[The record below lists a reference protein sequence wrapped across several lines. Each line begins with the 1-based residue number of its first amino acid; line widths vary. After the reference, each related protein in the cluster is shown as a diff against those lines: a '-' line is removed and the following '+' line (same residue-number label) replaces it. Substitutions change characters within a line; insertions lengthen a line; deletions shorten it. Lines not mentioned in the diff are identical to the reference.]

1 MTKQDWAVSLTHCGH
16 GQHVR
21 DRTACVFIV
30 LPLHVC
36 ESCIP
41 NLGQG
46 WEQGLVSFE
55 TLTNGLVMKESTREK
70 IYIYIYSA
78 CVLKVY
84 VVGLHL
90 QFGGKPCHPAV
101 VENND
106 EDAADGWS
114 LSKTNHFSE

>member
-1 MTKQDWAVSLTHCGH
+1 MVGYERKHKG
-16 GQHVR
+16 
-21 DRTACVFIV
+21 
-30 LPLHVC
+30 
-36 ESCIP
+36 
-41 NLGQG
+41 
-46 WEQGLVSFE
+46 
-55 TLTNGLVMKESTREK
+55 K
-70 IYIYIYSA
+70 YIYSA

-106 EDAADGWS
+106 VDAADGWS

>member
-55 TLTNGLVMKESTREK
+55 TLTNGLVMKESTREN
-70 IYIYIYSA
+70 IYIYSA
-78 CVLKVY
+78 CVLKVIRGG
-84 VVGLHL
+84 VTPSIW
-90 QFGGKPCHPAV
+90 GKPCHPAV

-106 EDAADGWS
+106 VDAADGWS